1 MYHVTTT
8 KTTHEQAP
16 CWYKAQDQLFSEEL
30 FRVLPLCTKL
40 DYIARGCHNSNTN
53 QNTKTGVSQTSVSSK
68 AWSRSPQFISV
79 NLCDFSINLKLVME
93 IHTYIPGPRMGFE
106 DHVEIGLQS
115 LQFEDHPLTCATN
128 EAPMG
133 TYHSQ
138 NNYEKV
144 RTMSREGNP
153 LQIWACKQAVIVLDL
168 IFFWGLSGPDWY
180 VNVRIPRYFPITQID
195 SLKLARSFCQTY
207 PYLRLRWDTRL
218 HVKWHHML
226 TLIGCFWCHFVADTF
241 WTNEW
246 IKLSF
251 VQINTSSH

>member
-1 MYHVTTT
+1 MYHIATT

-16 CWYKAQDQLFSEEL
+16 CWYKAQGQLFSEEL
-30 FRVLPLCTKL
+30 FLVLPFCTKL
-40 DYIARGCHNSNTN
+40 DYIARGCHNSNSN
-53 QNTKTGVSQTSVSSK
+53 QNTIDWCFSDICFFQGMMIQKSPIHISEPLWFFHQLEVSHG
-68 AWSRSPQFISV
+68 
-79 NLCDFSINLKLVME
+79 D
-93 IHTYIPGPRMGFE
+93 TYIPGPRMGFE

-218 HVKWHHML
+218 RIKWHHML
-226 TLIGCFWCHFVADTF
+226 TLIGCFWCHFVAYTF